1 MNNIK
6 YPILKNMSSRL
17 LILWSIFYIFG
28 CSPKDPHIA
37 IIPPSPKQTESV
49 LPNIKKLDDQIVK
62 TIDNNNKLGA
72 KIEES
77 KNAVS
82 EQKLSISEALSQ
94 AERIKEKS
102 LAKVAISELEALN
115 LIKELK
121 KVEARNLFLEIQN
134 NELYLLKEE
143 QQKILD
149 IVQITLAKT
158 EQQVVSK
165 EEEVYQLREQNK
177 YLSDNLISKNNETDN
192 LKKLLQKEKEISASA
207 KVYKHW
213 IIAIVSIFIIWII
226 LKNILMMY
234 FPATKFRI

>member
-17 LILWSIFYIFG
+17 LILLSIFYIFG

-37 IIPPSPKQTESV
+37 IIPPPPKQTESV

-177 YLSDNLISKNNETDN
+177 YLSDNLISKNNETGN

-213 IIAIVSIFIIWII
+213 IIVIVSIFIIWII